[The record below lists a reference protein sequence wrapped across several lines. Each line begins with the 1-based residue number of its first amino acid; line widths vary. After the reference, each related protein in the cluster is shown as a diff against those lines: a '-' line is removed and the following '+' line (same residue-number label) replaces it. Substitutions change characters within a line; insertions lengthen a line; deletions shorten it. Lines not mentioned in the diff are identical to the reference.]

1 MIYYCMALYREA
13 APLIR
18 RLNLKKCAEE
28 THFQMFENDGYS
40 LILTGV
46 GELRAVAAVTYLLTK
61 RPPTASDLL
70 VNVGI
75 CGSSGHARGSCW
87 ICNKMIQACSGRTFY
102 PDILLRH
109 PFREASVTT
118 VEKVADCGTED
129 LADMEAT
136 GVYQAGQIFLQP
148 HQMAFV
154 KVVSDAA
161 DGTCVTGEQV
171 EMLIG
176 RHANRIIDWSGRVR
190 EILIHEAAR
199 DFTTAE
205 EEKLLSETAEHGLS
219 VTQTRKLRQ
228 FMRWYK
234 LTGGDMMKLLSE
246 MPPRTQRGKEEG
258 RNYLEQLEKRIL

>member
-13 APLIR
+13 APFIR

-28 THFQMFENDGYS
+28 THFQVFENDGYS
-40 LILTGV
+40 LILSGV

-61 RPPTASDLL
+61 RPPAASDLL

-75 CGSSGHARGSCW
+75 CGSSGRARGSCW
-87 ICNKMIQACSGRTFY
+87 FCNKMIQARSGRTFY

-118 VEKVADCGTED
+118 VEKAVDCGTED
-129 LADMEAT
+129 LVDMEAT

-148 HQMAFV
+148 HQMTFV

-161 DGTCVTGEQV
+161 DGTCVTGEQA
-171 EMLIG
+171 ETLIG
-176 RHANRIIDWSGRVR
+176 QYADRIIDWSDKVQK
-190 EILIHEAAR
+190 ILNNEAAR
-199 DFTTAE
+199 DFTAAE
-205 EEKLLSETAEHGLS
+205 KEKMLSETAEHGLS
-219 VTQTRKLRQ
+219 VTQARKLRQ
-228 FMRWYK
+228 LMRWYK
-234 LTGGDMMKLLSE
+234 LTGGDMVKLLRE
-246 MPPRTQRGKEEG
+246 MPLRTQQGKGEG